1 MLGRLPTAVGG
12 ELPDLAGLP
21 LILTVEE
28 VASLCRVERRTVWS
42 WVQDR
47 RIDHY
52 RLGGGRRGALRFPRE
67 AVLRFLQESRVPPSE
82 ARR

>member
-1 MLGRLPTAVGG
+1 MPGRLSSSTRC
-12 ELPDLAGLP
+12 ELPDLSGLP

-28 VASLCRVERRTVWS
+28 VAGLCRVERRTVWS

-47 RIDHY
+47 RIDCF

-67 AVLRFLQESRVPPSE
+67 AVLRFLEGSRVPPSE